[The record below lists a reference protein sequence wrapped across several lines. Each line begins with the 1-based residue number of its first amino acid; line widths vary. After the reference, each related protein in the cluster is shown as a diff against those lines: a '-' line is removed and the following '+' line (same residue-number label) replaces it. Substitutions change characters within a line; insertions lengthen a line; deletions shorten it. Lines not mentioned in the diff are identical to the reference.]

1 MENKVIV
8 PQLKLEN
15 LENNKLVEESPENTN
30 NSLESLAKSD
40 QLPQETEVKEE
51 DNLLVNTEPLEKNIE
66 LNEINLVMP
75 EDKEIV
81 QLKKPNE
88 VYMEIYREVKRR
100 AKEAKK
106 RAIEAY
112 LEAKRIK
119 SLYLLDEIESSD
131 DENELL
137 EMTGIQ

>member
-1 MENKVIV
+1 M
-8 PQLKLEN
+8 
-15 LENNKLVEESPENTN
+15 
-30 NSLESLAKSD
+30 
-40 QLPQETEVKEE
+40 
-51 DNLLVNTEPLEKNIE
+51 NTEPLEKNTE

-75 EDKEIV
+75 EDKETV
-81 QLKKPNE
+81 QLKKPDE

-137 EMTGIQ
+137 EMTGN